1 MPMGSAIGHCLIG
14 HTDPGAVVA
23 YRADGPVSAQT
34 FLRDVAGLAR
44 DLPADKDVLNLC
56 EDRYQFAVTFAA
68 VALAGRINLLPQDR
82 TPRTLEQVVATHPDS
97 FAIAEVPIAG
107 CPVPVVLYETHHVAA
122 TNTPAVPAIAPD
134 RVVALVFTSGSTG
147 VPKPNVKRWGML
159 SAGASAERAALD
171 LPTRFNILGT
181 VPPQHMYGLEST
193 VLLPLLA
200 GGAFHA
206 GRPLFP
212 NDVAVA
218 LAQMPPPRVLVTAPV
233 HIRACLEADVQFPD
247 LDLIVSAAAPLSVAL
262 AREAEQRYGTKVRE
276 IYGFTEAGM
285 VAVRRTIDGGPWH
298 TMPDILLVQTASE
311 WSFAGGHV
319 DSAKV
324 ATDAI
329 EVLGPT
335 TFNLAGRRDDIV
347 NVAGKRASLA
357 DLSHK
362 LAEIPGV
369 IDGVFHV
376 PDAIDGAVQRLM
388 AFVVAPHLTAT
399 ALRRALRTRI
409 DPAFL
414 PRPLVLVDRL
424 PRAAS
429 GKLSLDSLRAL
440 EREYARD
447 VTQRKRASD

>member
-1 MPMGSAIGHCLIG
+1 MGSGVRHRLIG
-14 HTDPGAVVA
+14 HTDLGAAVA

-34 FLRDVAGLAR
+34 FLRDAAGLAR
-44 DLPADKDVLNLC
+44 ALPTDKDVLNLC
-56 EDRYQFAVTFAA
+56 EDRYRFAVTFAA
-68 VALAGRINLLPQDR
+68 VALAGRTNLLPQNR
-82 TPRTLEQVVATHPDS
+82 TPRTLEQVVETHPNS
-97 FAIAEVPIAG
+97 FAIAEAPVPG

-122 TNTPAVPAIAPD
+122 THTPAVPAIAPE

-147 VPKPNVKRWGML
+147 VPKSNVKRWGML
-159 SAGASAERAALD
+159 TAGASAERAALD
-171 LPTRFNILGT
+171 LPARFNILGT

-200 GGAFHA
+200 GGAFHV

-212 NDVAVA
+212 NDVADA
-218 LAQMPPPRVLVTAPV
+218 LAQMPSPRVLVTAPV
-233 HIRACLEADVQFPD
+233 HIRACLEADVRFPA

-262 AREAEQRYGTKVRE
+262 ARDAERRYGATVRE

-285 VAVRRTIDGGPWH
+285 VAVRRTIDDGPWQ
-298 TMPDILLVQTASE
+298 TMPDIQLVQTEGE

-324 ATDAI
+324 PTDTI
-329 EVLGPT
+329 DVLGAT

-362 LAEIPGV
+362 LAEIHGV
-369 IDGVFHV
+369 IDGIFHV
-376 PDAIDGAVQRLM
+376 PDAVDGAVQRLM
-388 AFVVAPHLTAT
+388 AFVVAPALTAT

-414 PRPLVLVDRL
+414 PRPLVLVDQL

-429 GKLSLDSLRAL
+429 GKLSLDALRAL
-440 EREYARD
+440 EREYACKAA
-447 VTQRKRASD
+447 QRKRPSD

>member
-1 MPMGSAIGHCLIG
+1 MGSAVRHRLIG
-14 HTDPGAVVA
+14 HTDLGAVVA

-44 DLPADKDVLNLC
+44 ALPADKDVLNLC

-68 VALAGRINLLPQDR
+68 VALAGRTNLLPQNR
-82 TPRTLEQVVATHPDS
+82 TTRTLEQVIETHPDS
-97 FAIAEVPIAG
+97 LAIADEPLPD
-107 CPVPVVLYETHHVAA
+107 CPVPVVQYASQCVPVAD
-122 TNTPAVPAIAPD
+122 TPSVPEIDPE

-159 SAGASAERAALD
+159 TAGARAERLALD
-171 LPTRFNILGT
+171 LATPFNILGT

-193 VLLPLLA
+193 VLLPLLS
-200 GGAFHA
+200 GGAFHV
-206 GRPLFP
+206 GRPLYP
-212 NDVAVA
+212 KDVAEA
-218 LAQMPPPRVLVTAPV
+218 LAQMPPRRVLVTAPV
-233 HIRACLEADVQFPD
+233 HIRACLEAAVRFPE
-247 LDLIVSAAAPLSVAL
+247 LDLIVSAAAPLSIAL
-262 AREAEQRYGTKVRE
+262 ARDAEQRYGTKVSE

-298 TMPDILLVQTASE
+298 TMPEIRLVQTGGE
-311 WSFAGGHV
+311 WSFTGGHV
-319 DSAKV
+319 DSAKI

-329 EVLGPT
+329 QVLDPT
-335 TFNLAGRRDDIV
+335 TFNLAGRRDDMV

-376 PDAIDGAVQRLM
+376 QDAVDGAVQRLM
-388 AFVVAPHLTAT
+388 AFVVAPDLTAT

-414 PRPLVLVDRL
+414 PRPLVLVEQL

-429 GKLSLDSLRAL
+429 GKLSLDALRAL
-440 EREYARD
+440 EREYARN
-447 VTQRKRASD
+447 VTKRKRASD